1 MTKTIMALVA
11 VAGLTLAVP
20 ALADNNGNGGY
31 SGGGN
36 GNAYAYG
43 HDKGGGVMA
52 AAAVIPRAPP
62 GLSPGLDSQA

>member
-36 GNAYAYG
+36 G
-43 HDKGGGVMA
+43 KLRLR
-52 AAAVIPRAPP
+52 PR
-62 GLSPGLDSQA
+62 